1 MNKGELKNRLLDM
14 QLGAKMAEEPMIV
27 QSYDR
32 VLHLVNQLDEP
43 DQVTWESRRKAILNL
58 QREGSVVV
66 DKPVIPQFVA
76 TFIEKEK
83 GTYNNPLVS
92 YERLYQ
98 EVHRK
103 NVQEKNKPIISY
115 IRKNSTIYLHAWL
128 YGYIVEEEE
137 KYRVELPDPEKNS
150 NKVVL
155 MRTQDGRV
163 VINKVKAEHFYEKE
177 EVKLTEDEIKRNHEY
192 LWVFAEEVEK

>member
-1 MNKGELKNRLLDM
+1 M
-14 QLGAKMAEEPMIV
+14 
-27 QSYDR
+27 
-32 VLHLVNQLDEP
+32 
-43 DQVTWESRRKAILNL
+43 
-58 QREGSVVV
+58 V
-66 DKPVIPQFVA
+66 DKPVIPQHVA
-76 TFIEKEK
+76 AFIEKEK
-83 GTYNNPLVS
+83 ETYNNPLVS

-98 EVHRK
+98 GVHRK
-103 NVQEKNKPIISY
+103 EVQEKNKPIISY
-115 IRKNSTIYLHAWL
+115 IRKNSAIYLHAWL
-128 YGYIVEEEE
+128 YGYIVEKEE

-177 EVKLTEDEIKRNHEY
+177 EIKLTEKEIKRNHEY